1 MNEKIYDVVICG
13 GGLAGLCLARQLKL
27 TMPDLSVAV
36 LDRLA
41 RPLPEAAFKVGEST
55 LSVSTFYFSNVLQ
68 LKDYLNNSHLP
79 KLGLRY
85 FFGDTQGLFQ
95 NRPEFG
101 PSRFHGS
108 TFPYQLDR
116 GRMENDLRN
125 FNADAGVDII
135 ENCTVKDIEFSEGDQ
150 PHEVTFTQG
159 KEHRSIKGRWVVDAM
174 GRRRYIQKKLGL
186 SKPATFKH
194 SAVWFRV
201 EGRADVSDFVPETEK
216 EWQDRVPD
224 KNRYYS
230 TNHLCA
236 KGYWVWLIPL
246 SSGYTSIGIVTN
258 EAIHP
263 FEEYHTYEKATKW
276 LEKHEPVM
284 AEYLKGQEP
293 ADFMKIPNYS
303 HSSVQV
309 MSTNRWACVGE
320 AGVFTDPFH
329 SSGSDLIA
337 VANTLTTQA
346 IELDRQGKL
355 TPETV
360 DDYSNFIIGYR
371 DRTAER
377 IRRYYLCF
385 NNEVATGMKHIWDVM
400 ASFAF
405 NTTLMCKEALRDLE
419 KRAII
424 MNSYERFSKI
434 DRRIQDLFLDWSAKA
449 ERNVTYEFLDLMTV
463 PFFSE
468 HRTRNFTPDPDNEDL
483 IADQVGNV
491 ELFEEL
497 AQVIFLIAV
506 ADTMPEQLPRIA
518 TLGWLNAKAITLDPN
533 RWEADGLFQPESQ
546 PRNLRQV
553 IEPLLNSL
561 RISEA
566 QAKLLT
572 QYLDASQ
579 TLAERELALAGR

>member
-1 MNEKIYDVVICG
+1 MSEKIYDVIICG

-27 TMPDLSVAV
+27 NMPNLSVVV
-36 LDRLA
+36 LDRLS

-55 LSVSTFYFSNVLQ
+55 LSVSTFYFSNVLK
-68 LKDYLNNSHLP
+68 LKDYLDKNHFP

-101 PSRFHGS
+101 PSKFHGH

-116 GRMENDLRN
+116 GRMENDLRD
-125 FNADAGVDII
+125 FNTAAGIEII
-135 ENCTVKDIEFSEGDQ
+135 ENCTIKEIELAENTDR

-159 KEHRSIKGRWVVDAM
+159 KDHRSIKGRWAIDAM
-174 GRRRYIQKKLGL
+174 GRRRYLQKKLGFV
-186 SKPATFKH
+186 KPATFKH
-194 SAVWFRV
+194 SSVWFRV

-216 EWQDRVPD
+216 AWQDRVPD

-263 FEEYHTYEKATKW
+263 FEEYHTYEKACKW
-276 LEKHEPVM
+276 LEKHEPLM
-284 AEYLKGQEP
+284 AEYIKGKEP
-293 ADFMKIPNYS
+293 VDFMKLPNYS
-303 HSSVQV
+303 HSSLRVL
-309 MSTNRWACVGE
+309 SNRRWACVGE
-320 AGVFTDPFH
+320 AGVFADPFH

-337 VANTLTTQA
+337 VANTFTTRA
-346 IELDRQGKL
+346 IELDLEGKL
-355 TPETV
+355 TEEISE
-360 DDYSNFIIGYR
+360 DYSNFIIDYR

-405 NTTLMCKEALRDLE
+405 NTTLICKSALYDLE
-419 KRAII
+419 KRNII
-424 MNSYERFSKI
+424 MDSYERFSAI
-434 DRRIQDLFLDWSAKA
+434 DRLLQDMFLDWSAKPD
-449 ERNVTYEFLDLMTV
+449 RNITYDFLDLMTV

-468 HRTRNFTPDPDNEDL
+468 HRTRNFTPDPDNLDL
-483 IADQVGNV
+483 IADQVANI
-491 ELFEEL
+491 EMFEEL
-497 AQVIFLIAV
+497 AQIIFLIAV
-506 ADTMPEQLPRIA
+506 ADTMPEQLHRFANLRWI
-518 TLGWLNAKAITLDPN
+518 NAKAISLNPD

-546 PRNLRQV
+546 SRDLRKT

-561 RISEA
+561 KIPQAQLEIFHKWQGGSEA
-566 QAKLLT
+566 PVLV
-572 QYLDASQ
+572 
-579 TLAERELALAGR
+579 GV